1 MAKADSIID
10 ALEKYFI
17 GCELLKDGALRV
29 DYLGE
34 KPVEY
39 TIEVLPC
46 DPVVKRYLGGSTVRQ
61 YLFAFGSREFYSQE
75 RLQNIQNSAF
85 YELLADWVETR
96 SMSGILPELPDGME
110 AQQLEVVSSGYL
122 FDGSMTN
129 ARYQIQLRLLYFKE
143 EQTWTQAE
151 MLSKDISLPTT

>member
-17 GCELLKDGALRV
+17 GCELRKDGALRV

-85 YELLADWVETR
+85 YERLADWVETK
-96 SMSGILPELPDGME
+96 SMSGVLPELPDGME

-143 EQTWTQAE
+143 A
-151 MLSKDISLPTT
+151 

>member
-96 SMSGILPELPDGME
+96 SMSGILPELSDGME

-143 EQTWTQAE
+143 A
-151 MLSKDISLPTT
+151 

>member
-1 MAKADSIID
+1 MAKAESIID

-85 YELLADWVETR
+85 YERLADWVETR
-96 SMSGILPELPDGME
+96 SMSGGLPELPDGME

-143 EQTWTQAE
+143 A
-151 MLSKDISLPTT
+151 

>member
-39 TIEVLPC
+39 AIEVLPC

-85 YELLADWVETR
+85 YERLADWVETR
-96 SMSGILPELPDGME
+96 SMSGILPELPDGIE

-143 EQTWTQAE
+143 A
-151 MLSKDISLPTT
+151 

>member
-122 FDGSMTN
+122 FDGTMTN

-143 EQTWTQAE
+143 A
-151 MLSKDISLPTT
+151 

>member
-10 ALEKYFI
+10 TLEKYFI

-85 YELLADWVETR
+85 YERLADWVETR
-96 SMSGILPELPDGME
+96 SMSGVLPELPDGME

-143 EQTWTQAE
+143 A
-151 MLSKDISLPTT
+151 

>member
-61 YLFAFGSREFYSQE
+61 YLFAFGSREFYSHE

-143 EQTWTQAE
+143 A
-151 MLSKDISLPTT
+151 

>member
-39 TIEVLPC
+39 AIEVLPC

-85 YELLADWVETR
+85 YERLADWVETK
-96 SMSGILPELPDGME
+96 SMSGVLPELPDGME

-143 EQTWTQAE
+143 A
-151 MLSKDISLPTT
+151 

>member
-1 MAKADSIID
+1 MAKADSIINS
-10 ALEKYFI
+10 LEKYFI

-85 YELLADWVETR
+85 YERLADWVETR
-96 SMSGILPELPDGME
+96 SMSGVLPELPDGME

-143 EQTWTQAE
+143 A
-151 MLSKDISLPTT
+151 

>member
-1 MAKADSIID
+1 MAKADSITD

-85 YELLADWVETR
+85 YERLADWVETR

-143 EQTWTQAE
+143 A
-151 MLSKDISLPTT
+151 

>member
-96 SMSGILPELPDGME
+96 SMSGILPELPYGME

-143 EQTWTQAE
+143 A
-151 MLSKDISLPTT
+151 

>member
-85 YELLADWVETR
+85 YERLADWVETR

-110 AQQLEVVSSGYL
+110 AQQLEAVSSGYL

-143 EQTWTQAE
+143 A
-151 MLSKDISLPTT
+151 

>member
-85 YELLADWVETR
+85 YERLADWVETR
-96 SMSGILPELPDGME
+96 SLSGILPELPEGME

-143 EQTWTQAE
+143 A
-151 MLSKDISLPTT
+151 

>member
-85 YELLADWVETR
+85 YERLADWVETK
-96 SMSGILPELPDGME
+96 SMSGVLPELPDGTE

-143 EQTWTQAE
+143 A
-151 MLSKDISLPTT
+151 

>member
-1 MAKADSIID
+1 MAKANSIID

-143 EQTWTQAE
+143 A
-151 MLSKDISLPTT
+151 

>member
-1 MAKADSIID
+1 MAKAESIID

-85 YELLADWVETR
+85 YERLADWVETK
-96 SMSGILPELPDGME
+96 SMSGVLPELPDGME
-110 AQQLEVVSSGYL
+110 VQQLEVVSSGYL

-143 EQTWTQAE
+143 A
-151 MLSKDISLPTT
+151 

>member
-17 GCELLKDGALRV
+17 GCELLKDGALMV

-143 EQTWTQAE
+143 A
-151 MLSKDISLPTT
+151 

>member
-17 GCELLKDGALRV
+17 ECELLKDGALRV

-143 EQTWTQAE
+143 A
-151 MLSKDISLPTT
+151 

>member
-85 YELLADWVETR
+85 YELLADWVDTR

-143 EQTWTQAE
+143 A
-151 MLSKDISLPTT
+151 

>member
-1 MAKADSIID
+1 MAKAESIID
-10 ALEKYFI
+10 ALEKYFV

-143 EQTWTQAE
+143 A
-151 MLSKDISLPTT
+151 

>member
-85 YELLADWVETR
+85 YERLADWVETK
-96 SMSGILPELPDGME
+96 SMPGVLPELPDGME

-143 EQTWTQAE
+143 A
-151 MLSKDISLPTT
+151 

>member
-96 SMSGILPELPDGME
+96 SMSGILPELPGGME

-143 EQTWTQAE
+143 A
-151 MLSKDISLPTT
+151 

>member
-85 YELLADWVETR
+85 YERLADWVETR
-96 SMSGILPELPDGME
+96 SLSGILPELPDGME

-143 EQTWTQAE
+143 A
-151 MLSKDISLPTT
+151 

>member
-39 TIEVLPC
+39 AIEVLPC

-85 YELLADWVETR
+85 YERLADWVETR
-96 SMSGILPELPDGME
+96 SMSGVLPELPDGME
-110 AQQLEVVSSGYL
+110 AQQLEAVSSGYL

-143 EQTWTQAE
+143 A
-151 MLSKDISLPTT
+151 

>member
-85 YELLADWVETR
+85 YERLADWVETR

-110 AQQLEVVSSGYL
+110 AQQLEVISSGYL

-143 EQTWTQAE
+143 A
-151 MLSKDISLPTT
+151 

>member
-39 TIEVLPC
+39 TIEVMPC

-143 EQTWTQAE
+143 A
-151 MLSKDISLPTT
+151 

>member
-75 RLQNIQNSAF
+75 RLQNIQNCAF

-143 EQTWTQAE
+143 A
-151 MLSKDISLPTT
+151 

>member
-96 SMSGILPELPDGME
+96 SLSGILPELSDGME

-143 EQTWTQAE
+143 A
-151 MLSKDISLPTT
+151 

>member
-17 GCELLKDGALRV
+17 GCELLKDGAFRV

-143 EQTWTQAE
+143 A
-151 MLSKDISLPTT
+151 

>member
-85 YELLADWVETR
+85 YERLADWVETK
-96 SMSGILPELPDGME
+96 SMSGVLPELPDGME

-143 EQTWTQAE
+143 AQTWTQAE
-151 MLSKDISLPTT
+151 MLSKDISLPIT

>member
-1 MAKADSIID
+1 MAKAESIID

-85 YELLADWVETR
+85 YERLADWVETR
-96 SMSGILPELPDGME
+96 SVSGVLPELPDGME

-143 EQTWTQAE
+143 A
-151 MLSKDISLPTT
+151 

>member
-1 MAKADSIID
+1 MAKSDSIID

-110 AQQLEVVSSGYL
+110 AQQLDVVSSGYL

-143 EQTWTQAE
+143 A
-151 MLSKDISLPTT
+151 